1 MKSRLD
7 RIEATL
13 EKIAQVQLH
22 NQELLSTLMTSVSAF
37 VDSSNAYV
45 AAAKRV
51 RRSWKPAWTRSC
63 APSPRSTRM
72 ERETNSEQEQ

>member
-45 AAAKRV
+45 ADSKARTAQLEASLDALLR
-51 RRSWKPAWTRSC
+51 AITQ
-63 APSPRSTRM
+63 
-72 ERETNSEQEQ
+72 ERKIGKGHI